1 MQYNSKT
8 KIMKLI
14 GKNSLSKYLSYFFFL
29 LFVLFTII
37 GLYEIFGFSVI
48 YYNKK
53 TGHHFLTETFY
64 ISQDVGWSQNYFTE
78 KFKDVMKFRINFPFS
93 ETQLY
98 TGIYNSH
105 SVFNI
110 LSTFFYLSFFT
121 FSLFKI
127 LKELTKEVIFSKEVI
142 IWLKRLAYLNLLY
155 IPLHLFKNLIFKD
168 FAFGDAIY
176 TSFYML
182 LIGCSIL
189 FVIAFFKK
197 GYELQ
202 SENDLTI

>member
-1 MQYNSKT
+1 
-8 KIMKLI
+8 MKLI
-14 GKNSLSKYLSYFFFL
+14 GKNSVSKYLSYFFYFL
-29 LFVLFTII
+29 FITFTLI

-48 YYNKK
+48 LYNEK
-53 TGHHFLTETFY
+53 TGSHFFSQTFY
-64 ISQDVGWSQNYFTE
+64 ISQDVGWSNNFYTE
-78 KFKDVMKFRINFPFS
+78 KLKNLMKFRINIPFT

-105 SVFNI
+105 SAFNI
-110 LSTFFYLSFFT
+110 FSTFFYLSFFT
-121 FSLFKI
+121 FCLYKI
-127 LKELTKEVIFSKEVI
+127 LKELTKEIIFSKEVI
-142 IWLKRLAYLNLLY
+142 LWLKRLAYLNLLY

-182 LIGCSIL
+182 IIGCSIL

>member
-1 MQYNSKT
+1 
-8 KIMKLI
+8 MKLI
-14 GKNSLSKYLSYFFFL
+14 GQNSISKYLSYFFFL
-29 LFVLFTII
+29 LFVLFSII

-48 YYNKK
+48 FYNEK
-53 TGHHFLTETFY
+53 TGNNFLKETFY

-78 KFKDVMKFRINFPFS
+78 KLKDLMKFRMNFPFTK
-93 ETQLY
+93 TQLY

-105 SVFNI
+105 SVFNS

-121 FSLFKI
+121 FSLYKI
-127 LKELTKEVIFSKEVI
+127 LKELTNEIIFSKEVI
-142 IWLKRLAYLNLLY
+142 LWLKRLAYLNLLY
-155 IPLHLFKNLIFKD
+155 IPLHIFKNFIFKD

-182 LIGCSIL
+182 IIGCSIL